1 MKATRT
7 AFSLPRKQNWD
18 GINWESTPP
27 VVYPVSVRS
36 FTANPFGYR
45 PGTGRN
51 DPHNSMEFCMKALI
65 FDLDGVI
72 VDTESCDWM
81 TWRDVFREHGAEL
94 PYEKWTDW
102 LGVPYANCDCCAT
115 LERYLGRSVDHEAVA
130 KDAKQRYRKLAFEQP
145 VMPGVAEYL
154 DKAKALGLKT
164 AVASSSTR
172 DWLEGHLSRLGLLER
187 FDVTRCFSEVERGKP
202 APDVY
207 LAALDALGV
216 SHREALA
223 LEDSPNGVR
232 AAKAAGLFCV
242 AAPNLATKTLDFGEA
257 DLCIDGLAETPLEAL
272 LEHAREHHR
281 AATA

>member
-1 MKATRT
+1 
-7 AFSLPRKQNWD
+7 
-18 GINWESTPP
+18 
-27 VVYPVSVRS
+27 
-36 FTANPFGYR
+36 
-45 PGTGRN
+45 
-51 DPHNSMEFCMKALI
+51 MKALI

-102 LGVPYANCDCCAT
+102 LGVPYADCDCCAT
-115 LERYLGRSVDHEAVA
+115 LERYLGRSIDHEAIA
-130 KDAKQRYRKLAFEQP
+130 KEAKQRYRAFAFSQP
-145 VMPGVAEYL
+145 VMPGVVQYL
-154 DKAKALGLKT
+154 DTADELGLKT

-172 DWLEGHLSRLGLLER
+172 DWLEGHLNRLGLLGR

-207 LAALDALGV
+207 LAALHALGV
-216 SHREALA
+216 SPREAIA
-223 LEDSPNGVR
+223 LEDSPNGIR

-242 AAPNLATKTLDFGEA
+242 AVPNMATKTLDFSEA
-257 DLCIDGLAETPLEAL
+257 DLRIDGLMETPLQTL
-272 LEHAREHHR
+272 LDQAREHQR